1 MDLIYSKAFDCLPH
15 EIISSKL
22 STYGLT
28 DEAVLLLKNYLSD
41 RKQQIK
47 LNNIIT
53 LLVDGQ
59 K

>member
-15 EIISSKL
+15 EIIPSRL
-22 STYGLT
+22 SAYRLT